1 VDEEVDMVKLIAL
14 YRKPAD
20 TAAFDKA
27 YFQTHLPLV
36 NKIPN
41 LRRFEI
47 SRVTGA
53 PRGEPEYYMI
63 AEMYFDQ
70 RAAMDAAMGSPENA
84 EAGKNLMTFA
94 KGLVTFMYGEAS

>member
-1 VDEEVDMVKLIAL
+1 MVKLIAL

-20 TAAFDKA
+20 PAAFDTA
-27 YFQTHLPLV
+27 YLYTHIPLV

-41 LRRFEI
+41 LRRVEI

-63 AEMYFDQ
+63 AEMYFDDK
-70 RAAMDAAMGSPENA
+70 AAMDAAMSSPENA
-84 EAGKNLMTFA
+84 EAGKNLMGFA
-94 KGLVTFMYGEAS
+94 KGLVTFVYGEEVQI